1 MSYISNMRK
10 YIGRQPMLSAGATV
24 VVIKDNKILLNLQVL
39 LLKKKFQYI
48 LTLLG
53 LSVLMTT
60 IRTEKIPKMRK
71 ERTACGNCSLFLFL
85 VFVRRVRGGFEP
97 VYYNLVSLTGIC
109 HSLVPA
115 DVDIV
120 SCFFTDTVKQILV
133 VNNTVNG
140 FGNTVCR
147 FKTQKACFTVG
158 NAL

>member
-60 IRTEKIPKMRK
+60 IRTEKIPNMRK
-71 ERTACGNCSLFLFL
+71 ERT
-85 VFVRRVRGGFEP
+85 
-97 VYYNLVSLTGIC
+97 VYEAVLSFYL
-109 HSLVPA
+109 
-115 DVDIV
+115 
-120 SCFFTDTVKQILV
+120 
-133 VNNTVNG
+133 
-140 FGNTVCR
+140 
-147 FKTQKACFTVG
+147 
-158 NAL
+158 

>member
-10 YIGRQPMLSAGATV
+10 YIGHQPMLSAGATV

-71 ERTACGNCSLFLFL
+71 ERTIHRAVLSF
-85 VFVRRVRGGFEP
+85 
-97 VYYNLVSLTGIC
+97 YS
-109 HSLVPA
+109 
-115 DVDIV
+115 
-120 SCFFTDTVKQILV
+120 
-133 VNNTVNG
+133 
-140 FGNTVCR
+140 
-147 FKTQKACFTVG
+147 
-158 NAL
+158 

>member
-60 IRTEKIPKMRK
+60 IRTEKIPNMRK
-71 ERTACGNCSLFLFL
+71 ERT
-85 VFVRRVRGGFEP
+85 
-97 VYYNLVSLTGIC
+97 VYGAVLSFYL
-109 HSLVPA
+109 
-115 DVDIV
+115 
-120 SCFFTDTVKQILV
+120 
-133 VNNTVNG
+133 
-140 FGNTVCR
+140 
-147 FKTQKACFTVG
+147 
-158 NAL
+158 

>member
-71 ERTACGNCSLFLFL
+71 ERTVHGA
-85 VFVRRVRGGFEP
+85 
-97 VYYNLVSLTGIC
+97 
-109 HSLVPA
+109 
-115 DVDIV
+115 
-120 SCFFTDTVKQILV
+120 
-133 VNNTVNG
+133 
-140 FGNTVCR
+140 
-147 FKTQKACFTVG
+147 
-158 NAL
+158 ALSFYS